1 MKPHQESKDERF
13 HRLAEK
19 RVNRILHF
27 YRLLG
32 NLSWTG
38 TYSYS
43 SEQVEQIFTT
53 LQMELI
59 KAKMRFLQA
68 QKQGKKRFSL
78 SEPYVLADS
87 SIRAENPSFAIPLPD
102 GTYLRA
108 VGFPTSDYPSINIY
122 WDNGINSPD
131 EALCF
136 VEYNSGNED
145 NRRVCVGTYRGDEE
159 ETSYYEPYIPAE
171 RNSTNE

>member
-19 RVNRILHF
+19 RVNRILHL

-68 QKQGKKRFSL
+68 QKQCKKRFSL
-78 SEPYVLADS
+78 SEPYVLVDS
-87 SIRAENPSFAIPLPD
+87 SICAENPVFAIPLPD

-122 WDNGINSPD
+122 WDNGINTPD
-131 EALCF
+131 ETLCF

-145 NRRVCVGTYRGDEE
+145 NRRICVGTYRGDEE
-159 ETSYYEPYIPAE
+159 ETSYYEPYIPAK

>member
-1 MKPHQESKDERF
+1 MRAPNESKDERF

-19 RVNRILHF
+19 RINRILHL

-43 SEQVEQIFTT
+43 REEVEQIFTT
-53 LQMELI
+53 LQKELI

-78 SEPYVLADS
+78 SEPYVLENSAS
-87 SIRAENPSFAIPLPD
+87 HVENPAFAIPLPD

-122 WDNGINSPD
+122 WDNGINTPD
-131 EALCF
+131 ETLCF

-171 RNSTNE
+171 RDSTNE

>member
-1 MKPHQESKDERF
+1 MKPTQESKDERF
-13 HRLAEK
+13 HRLAEV
-19 RVNRILHF
+19 RVNRILHL

-43 SEQVEQIFTT
+43 KEQVEHIFTT
-53 LQMELI
+53 LQTELI

-68 QKQGKKRFSL
+68 QKQSKKRFSL
-78 SEPYVLADS
+78 SEPYVLENSAS
-87 SIRAENPSFAIPLPD
+87 LVENPAFVIPLPD

-131 EALCF
+131 ETLCF

-159 ETSYYEPYIPAE
+159 ETSYYEPYIPTE
-171 RNSTNE
+171 RDSTN

>member
-1 MKPHQESKDERF
+1 MKSPQENKDERF
-13 HRLAEK
+13 HRLAED
-19 RVNRILHF
+19 RVNRILHL
-27 YRLLG
+27 YHLLG
-32 NLSWTG
+32 HLSWTG

-43 SEQVEQIFTT
+43 REQVEQIFAT

-68 QKQGKKRFSL
+68 QKQGKKHFSL
-78 SEPYVLADS
+78 SKPYVLADS
-87 SIRAENPSFAIPLPD
+87 SSHVENPAFAIPLPD
-102 GTYLRA
+102 GTYLWA

-122 WDNGINSPD
+122 WDNGINTPD
-131 EALCF
+131 ETLCF